1 MEIFHPSFTYTQ
13 DIAALQD
20 SDMVQCILRLKVDA
34 VDTRVPMHFIML
46 IDNSGSMQEED
57 KLKNVKKCIHSMM
70 LCLQA
75 TDYFSIVTFE
85 SHSKIHCNHMAA
97 TAANKSFVQTI
108 LQEIQPEDMTNLS
121 AGIGNVKKILEN
133 SPEKTGLLILTD
145 GHVNKGVVDSPTLLT
160 LIQSLQSN
168 CAGIAIHCIGY
179 GTDHNSGLLNNISM
193 ETNGS
198 YNIVNNIE
206 DVATAFGDTIGGLM
220 SCVAQNVYIT
230 IPNEVV
236 VEGPLKKDVK
246 DGVTTIQIGDI
257 YSGTEKIVLCS
268 MQKQFVDSGR
278 IVFHGMKLPLFDSF
292 TFSPAPTL
300 CQDRDIE
307 VELTRHR
314 YTCAALLRD
323 LQTTAHNSYWPV
335 DSINELRTRIDA
347 FQQAVEEPFYD
358 NHPIGTQLRGEVSL
372 LRQALQNITAPVI
385 DMDAVINQHTS
396 YYGLGRGFSSPM
408 HANRHRRSISPA
420 FSYTRGTGCGRYCMP
435 SDPVE
440 DGDDCQ
446 NEDPNTGIQ
455 SRQTPVTTSVFQN
468 YAQRMVSNTL
478 RTQSQRP
485 DDDLQ
490 SDDEDE

>member
-1 MEIFHPSFTYTQ
+1 MEIFHPSFVYTQ
-13 DIAALQD
+13 DISALQD
-20 SDMVQCILRLKVDA
+20 TDVVQCVLRLKVDA

-57 KLKNVKKCIHSMM
+57 KLKNVKKCIQSMM

-85 SHSKIHCNHMAA
+85 SHSKIHCNHLAA
-97 TAANKSFVQTI
+97 TDANKSFVQTV
-108 LQEIQPEDMTNLS
+108 LQDIQPEDMTNLS
-121 AGIGNVKKILEN
+121 AGIGNVKKILEH

-145 GHVNKGVVDSPTLLT
+145 GHVNKGITDSPTLLSILQT
-160 LIQSLQSN
+160 LQTD
-168 CAGIAIHCIGY
+168 CPGIAVHCVGY
-179 GTDHNSGLLNNISM
+179 GTDHNSSLLNNISM

-220 SCVAQNVYIT
+220 SCVAQNVEIVISSAAT
-230 IPNEVV
+230 
-236 VEGPLKKDVK
+236 VEGPLKKETK
-246 DGVTTIQIGDI
+246 NGITTVQIGDV

-268 MQKQFVDSGR
+268 MQKQDLREGC
-278 IVFHGMKLPLFDSF
+278 IVFQGMKLPLFDSF
-292 TFSPAPTL
+292 SFTPTPIH
-300 CQDRDIE
+300 CEDRDIE

-314 YTCAALLRD
+314 YTCATLLRD
-323 LQTTAHNSYWPV
+323 LQSMAHNSYFPL
-335 DSINELRTRIDA
+335 DTQNELRTRIDA
-347 FQQAVEEPFYD
+347 FQQAVEDTFYD
-358 NHPIGTQLRGEVSL
+358 NHPIGTQLRSEVSI
-372 LRQALQNITAPVI
+372 LRQALQNITTPQI

-408 HANRHRRSISPA
+408 NAHRQRRAVSPTLSFPRGGWGHGVGGGRS
-420 FSYTRGTGCGRYCMP
+420 FLP

-440 DGDDCQ
+440 DGYDSQ
-446 NEDPNTGIQ
+446 NEDPNTGVE
-455 SRQTPVTTSVFQN
+455 SRHTSATTSVFQN

-485 DDDLQ
+485 AEDDD
-490 SDDEDE
+490 

>member
-1 MEIFHPSFTYTQ
+1 
-13 DIAALQD
+13 
-20 SDMVQCILRLKVDA
+20 MVQCVLRLKVDA

-57 KLKNVKKCIHSMM
+57 KLKNVKKCIQSMM

-85 SHSKIHCNHMAA
+85 SHSKIHCSHLAA
-97 TAANKSFVQTI
+97 TDVNKSFVQTV
-108 LQEIQPEDMTNLS
+108 LQDIQPEDMTNLS

-160 LIQSLQSN
+160 LIQSLQTN
-168 CAGIAIHCIGY
+168 CEGIAIHCIGY

-220 SCVAQNVYIT
+220 SCVAQNVHIT

-236 VEGPLKKDVK
+236 LEGPLKKETK
-246 DGVTTIQIGDI
+246 NGVTTIQIGDV

-268 MQKQFVDSGR
+268 MQKQFVESCGV
-278 IVFHGMKLPLFDSF
+278 VFHGMKLPLFDSF
-292 TFSPAPTL
+292 TFSPAPTF
-300 CQDRDIE
+300 CPDRDIE

-314 YTCAALLRD
+314 YTCATLLRD
-323 LQTTAHNSYWPV
+323 LQSMAHNSYFPL
-335 DSINELRTRIDA
+335 DTQNELRTRIDA
-347 FQQAVEEPFYD
+347 FQQAVEDTFYD
-358 NHPIGTQLRGEVSL
+358 NHPIGTQLRSEVSI
-372 LRQALQNITAPVI
+372 LRQALQNITAPQI

-408 HANRHRRSISPA
+408 NANRHRRAAPPTLSFP
-420 FSYTRGTGCGRYCMP
+420 RGGRSFMP

-440 DGDDCQ
+440 DGYNSQD
-446 NEDPNTGIQ
+446 EDPDHVYTGVQ
-455 SRQTPVTTSVFQN
+455 SRHTSATTSVFQN

-485 DDDLQ
+485 DDDIQ
-490 SDDEDE
+490 SDDE

>member
-13 DIAALQD
+13 DISALQD
-20 SDMVQCILRLKVDA
+20 SDIVQCVLRLKVDA

-46 IDNSGSMQEED
+46 IDNSGSMQEEN
-57 KLKNVKKCIHSMM
+57 KLKNVKKCIQSMM

-97 TAANKSFVQTI
+97 TDANKSFVHTI

-160 LIQSLQSN
+160 LIQSLQTN
-168 CAGIAIHCIGY
+168 CPGIAIHCIGY

-220 SCVAQNVYIT
+220 SCVAQNVEIT
-230 IPNEVV
+230 IANEVV
-236 VEGPLKKDVK
+236 VEGPLKKETK
-246 DGVTTIQIGDI
+246 HGVTTVQIGDV

-268 MQKQFVDSGR
+268 MQKQFVKSGGV
-278 IVFHGMKLPLFDSF
+278 VFHGMKLPLLDSF
-292 TFSPAPTL
+292 TFTPAPIH
-300 CQDRDIE
+300 CEDRDIE

-314 YTCAALLRD
+314 YTCAGLLRD
-323 LQTTAHNSYWPV
+323 LQTTAYNAGQEIQ
-335 DSINELRTRIDA
+335 DRLRTQIDD
-347 FQQAVEEPFYD
+347 FQQAVEDPFYND
-358 NHPIGTQLRGEVSL
+358 HPIGTQLRGEVPL
-372 LRQALQNITAPVI
+372 LRQALQNITTPMV
-385 DMDAVINQHTS
+385 DMNAVIHQHTS

-408 HANRHRRSISPA
+408 HVNRHRRSISPT
-420 FSYTRGTGCGRYCMP
+420 FSFPRGGGRSFMP

-440 DGDDCQ
+440 DYGDDSQ
-446 NEDPNTGIQ
+446 NEDPNTGVQ
-455 SRQTPVTTSVFQN
+455 SRHTSATTSVFQN

-485 DDDLQ
+485 AEDYEE
-490 SDDEDE
+490 DDE